1 MEFIFIDSI
10 FVRYLIEAFMIK
22 KSLKN
27 TILINIGA
35 FLLVTILELL
45 SGWLIRDKFDS
56 YYSFYKWGFGY
67 ATYIMV
73 IIWINHFVF
82 IPFLLDKRRYF
93 LYGILLFVIIFLAA
107 CLKGE
112 SISWPSV
119 SKYFFF
125 FIYTTGTGMAAFF
138 LRRNMII
145 QRENVEKEKL
155 QKELELN
162 YLKEQVNPHFLF
174 NSLNSIYSLARQQS
188 PETPDLVMQLS
199 ELMRY
204 QLESSRKDTVL
215 LKEELEFIENY
226 LLLEEKR
233 LSKRC
238 TVEFLIVG
246 DLLHL
251 RIAPMLLIPFV
262 ENAIKHGAQS
272 TNEQS
277 TIDISASI
285 KNSTLHFCVV
295 NSKPSMV
302 SASKRKGMGL
312 ENVRRRLNL
321 LYPNS
326 HLLEIDEKENI
337 YNLNLSIDLSVSILK
352 KTDND

>member
-1 MEFIFIDSI
+1 
-10 FVRYLIEAFMIK
+10 MIK
-22 KSLKN
+22 KSLQH

-35 FLLVTILELL
+35 FLLVLILEIL
-45 SGWLIRDKFDS
+45 SMWAIKDKFDTN
-56 YYSFYKWGFGY
+56 YSFFLHGLNYTI
-67 ATYIMV
+67 AIMS
-73 IIWINHFVF
+73 IIWINHFIF
-82 IPFLLDKRRYF
+82 IPFFFDKRRYF
-93 LYGILLFVIIFLAA
+93 LYTILLIGSVFIGAYLKAYAKGSWYGVYKMIFFL
-107 CLKGE
+107 
-112 SISWPSV
+112 
-119 SKYFFF
+119 
-125 FIYTTGTGMAAFF
+125 IYTTGTGMAAFF

-145 QRENVEKEKL
+145 QRENDEKEKL
-155 QKELELN
+155 QKEMELN

-174 NSLNSIYSLARQQS
+174 NSLNSIYALARLQS

-204 QLESSRKDTVL
+204 QLESSKKETVL

-238 TVEFLIVG
+238 TVEFLIEG
-246 DLLHL
+246 DVSELK
-251 RIAPMLLIPFV
+251 ISPMLLIPFV

-285 KNSTLHFCVV
+285 KNSTFYFCVD
-295 NSKPSMV
+295 NSKPPV
-302 SASKRKGMGL
+302 ISALKRKGLGL

-326 HLLEIDEKENI
+326 HVLEIDDMEKVYRI
-337 YNLNLSIDLSVSILK
+337 NLSIDLTVSILK
-352 KTDND
+352 KDS